1 MQRVSYLPTRMELA
15 RMALGIIVC
24 TVGITTLLG
33 WWLLAH

>member
-1 MQRVSYLPTRMELA
+1 MQQVSYLPTWMELA

-24 TVGITTLLG
+24 TAGITTVLG